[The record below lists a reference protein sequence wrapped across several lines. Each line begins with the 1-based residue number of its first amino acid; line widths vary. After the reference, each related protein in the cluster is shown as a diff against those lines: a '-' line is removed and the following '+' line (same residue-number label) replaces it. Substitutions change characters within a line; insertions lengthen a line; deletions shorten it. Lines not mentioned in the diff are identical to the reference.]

1 MTKKE
6 FRNSQEYKEL
16 VEKIKGYSKGFKFTS
31 PYYKMTQGQKNAI
44 DIITSDCV
52 KEKIIDSVSIGL
64 QLDGTITEETFIRL

>member
-16 VEKIKGYSKGFKFTS
+16 VEKIKGYSKGFEFTL

-44 DIITSDCV
+44 QIVVDDCI
-52 KEKIIDSVSIGL
+52 KKRILDTISIGL
-64 QLDGTITEETFIRL
+64 RLDGTITEETFIRL

>member
-16 VEKIKGYSKGFKFTS
+16 VEKIKGYHQGFEFTL

-44 DIITSDCV
+44 QIVVDDCI
-52 KEKIIDSVSIGL
+52 KKRILDSISIGL